1 MECSI
6 REYGDMLDNTM
17 ESSDNI
23 VIPIERELFGEEI
36 ELGHFSIEKSNLLDI
51 CSMDWLSVTCMTTYM
66 MKYLYG
72 NFMSS
77 QERYTFANPS
87 NFTNYGNDDGE
98 KVQHL
103 QHRLGYVR
111 RNQILLI
118 PYNLGVIRAFTY
130 TGGKRMMAGPK
141 WQVVKVS
148 FFDLSFVSLEE
159 DCEKA
164 QESYVRREGRLKKR
178 FATPHMASTPFNFI
192 EPYGR
197 VSVPQDLPEQ
207 SMVSDVISNGRWS
220 KACMFQKEV
229 KLVGRSVEKLEST
242 VDVLAGKVDIVK
254 RESERQRKD

>member
-1 MECSI
+1 MERSI

-23 VIPIERELFGEEI
+23 VILIERELFGEEI

-51 CSMDWLSVTCMTTYM
+51 CSMDWLSVR
-66 MKYLYG
+66 YLYG
-72 NFMSS
+72 SFMSS

-118 PYNLGVIRAFTY
+118 PYNLGAIRAFTY
-130 TGGKRMMAGPK
+130 AGGKRMMARPN
-141 WQVVKVS
+141 WQVVKAFGS
-148 FFDLSFVSLEE
+148 KTFGAWR
-159 DCEKA
+159 K
-164 QESYVRREGRLKKR
+164 GRLKKC
-178 FATPHMASTPFNFI
+178 FAAPHMASTPFSFK

-197 VSVPQDLPEQ
+197 VSVPRDLPEQ
-207 SMVSDVISNGRWS
+207 FMVSDVISNGRWF
-220 KACMFQKEV
+220 KACMFQNEV
-229 KLVGRSVEKLEST
+229 KSRKVCGKARKYGQCTGRQGGYREK
-242 VDVLAGKVDIVK
+242 GI
-254 RESERQRKD
+254 